1 MDTKDVLKTKLAQ
14 AVKSSQ
20 AENARAALQQVL
32 DHGTR
37 KDIDLIKAASVK
49 KRVAT
54 GVGKQVAK
62 GGAKP
67 AKEMG
72 KIRQAIKSSG
82 DISKDLS
89 PTIKTIAAAV
99 SLGAAAKPLASK
111 AHRAYK
117 LRKMSPLKRALSKG
131 FGKDT
136 LGRKALT
143 FGAGAAGI
151 AGGIKGIEA
160 LSDAA
165 IKPIQKR
172 KAFNDMMDDNP
183 ALKKENPKDV
193 KRVFN
198 TLFRFNPKMAGDP
211 LVAGSFMK
219 RTLQFKDEGIQPVDV
234 KTLTE
239 VARNMSGGKSN
250 SILGSAFLGG
260 AKELASFAG

>member
-14 AVKSSQ
+14 AIKSSK
-20 AENARAALQQVL
+20 AADARAALQQVL

-37 KDIDLIKAASVK
+37 EDIERIKSASVRK
-49 KRVAT
+49 T
-54 GVGKQVAK
+54 VAK
-62 GGAKP
+62 
-67 AKEMG
+67 ESM
-72 KIRQAIKSSG
+72 SG
-82 DISKDLS
+82 LRKALKTSGEISKDIS
-89 PTIKTIAAAV
+89 PTIKLLGSLAAAAP
-99 SLGAAAKPLASK
+99 LAAK
-111 AHRAYK
+111 AHKAYK
-117 LRKMSPLKRALSKG
+117 LRKMSPLKRALTKN

-136 LGRKALT
+136 LGRKVLT

-151 AGGIKGIEA
+151 AGGIKGMEA
-160 LSDAA
+160 LSDAT
-165 IKPIQKR
+165 IKPMQKR